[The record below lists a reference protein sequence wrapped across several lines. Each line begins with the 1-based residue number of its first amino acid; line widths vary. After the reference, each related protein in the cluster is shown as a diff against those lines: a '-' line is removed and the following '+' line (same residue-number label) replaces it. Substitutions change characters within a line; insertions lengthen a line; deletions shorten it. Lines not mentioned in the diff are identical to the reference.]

1 MKISFRVMSLFST
14 LSDTKVHPWYKESV
28 SVLEAIRGYTAGGG
42 ETIIVVAAVGAEDG
56 AAVERAVVGTEEG
69 AAVGGAV
76 VGVEEGAAVGMAG
89 SGELDRQLSQ
99 ICFIVRGEPAV
110 GLHVSNSAARS
121 GS

>member
-1 MKISFRVMSLFST
+1 M
-14 LSDTKVHPWYKESV
+14 
-28 SVLEAIRGYTAGGG
+28 LEAIRGDTAGGG
-42 ETIIVVAAVGAEDG
+42 ETIIVVAAVGAED
-56 AAVERAVVGTEEG
+56 G

-99 ICFIVRGEPAV
+99 ICFIVRVEPAV